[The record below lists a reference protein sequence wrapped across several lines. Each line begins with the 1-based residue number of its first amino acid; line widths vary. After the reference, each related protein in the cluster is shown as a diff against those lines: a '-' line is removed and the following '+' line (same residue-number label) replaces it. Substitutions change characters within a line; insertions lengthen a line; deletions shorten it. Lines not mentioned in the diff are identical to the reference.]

1 MKIITSVTIDSE
13 LLKEAKRKGISLSKV
28 LDKALRKKLNF
39 SDKVREEIDKFCKE
53 LKLSN
58 KAKKK
63 ALRIYNKTIKDSKKA
78 RKIKNVP
85 IKSLVAS
92 IIYVASNLCNER
104 ITQFQIAKVC
114 NVSDVTIRRYYRLFC
129 D

>member
-58 KAKKK
+58 KVKKK

-78 RKIKNVP
+78 RKIKNVH
-85 IKSLVAS
+85 KCFDRHVEYNKN
-92 IIYVASNLCNER
+92 IYFYQLKME
-104 ITQFQIAKVC
+104 IT
-114 NVSDVTIRRYYRLFC
+114 
-129 D
+129 